1 MQQGML
7 SSVLLSVALL
17 SGVPQA
23 VATEMP
29 PNKVTQWL
37 QEPSVQNKVA
47 ELLQYVIEDNIDS
60 LDFAL
65 ERLSLPAQEVARYL
79 LLQKIE
85 NQNITLT
92 PKMALFVEKQKS
104 MIPTYKVLERGDGY
118 EFSVP
123 AFNYPAIASRLLKQ
137 WHQDQSILAF
147 VLEAERGD
155 LVLQDW
161 LSGSDYQVQTK
172 EALFI
177 RELDSLSPEAISKLT
192 NQLTQASITSW
203 LPSSQVMVRLA
214 QVSENS
220 DVYKLLWLMKTDQ
233 HSQQELSRLAKVG
246 DEFSSAQIMLAASNP
261 SLKEQAI
268 TELAKIRPMREEVK
282 EFLIS
287 RMALPDDATFV
298 AGELARQGYASWLE
312 ELATH
317 NQRVNS
323 RAIFNVLGQ

>member
-1 MQQGML
+1 
-7 SSVLLSVALL
+7 
-17 SGVPQA
+17 
-23 VATEMP
+23 MP